1 MALDPM
7 IARGSQPIDVTN
19 TLAQIAALRQRDQGL
34 QQSAQQNALY
44 QRKYDDA
51 QAAQAKEDEEDE
63 LVGSLLRE
71 GRLDEAFAIDPDTAS
86 AYAQFKGIDPQTLIA
101 KQRLTQDQSQFETR
115 MGADQQQFNARMAL
129 DRQQEA
135 RLSRAAP
142 DAPKPQLVDV
152 PMPDGTVQKQ
162 WLTPGQS
169 AGTPVGAPAPKA
181 ENQPK
186 PPTESD
192 KKVGTLYGALVGA
205 EKTIAGLS
213 GGTTT
218 ASKTDAVLGS
228 TPVTRIFQSDD
239 FRKYESA
246 ALRWSANLLYIKS
259 GATATPE
266 EVRSTYKQFF
276 PQPGDGDEVISQ
288 KNASRQEEMANVRSQ
303 YPGVTSGYE
312 VPGGNQ
318 SKAAQGGK
326 APPKPGD
333 NVRGYIFIGGNPADK
348 SRWVKAR

>member
-7 IARGSQPIDVTN
+7 IARGVQPVDISN
-19 TLAQIAALRQRDQGL
+19 TLAQVAALRQRDQGL

-86 AYAQFKGIDPQTLIA
+86 AFAQFKGIDPQTLMA

-135 RLSRAAP
+135 RLARAAP

-162 WLTPGQS
+162 WLAPGQS
-169 AGTPVGAPAPKA
+169 SGQPVGAPTSGQPLSPKDTNTA
-181 ENQPK
+181 RTKLTQVKVARQQLNVAKQKFAAIKDSLSAGPGGK
-186 PPTESD
+186 YLPTPAGKAFDAAIDTMRSSITALT
-192 KKVGTLYGALVGA
+192 KVPG
-205 EKTIAGLS
+205 
-213 GGTTT
+213 
-218 ASKTDAVLGS
+218 LGS
-228 TPVTRIFQSDD
+228 MSDYETRLDQAKFPDRGQYEDVAGQQLQAIEDLLNTVDGGYSEMLGSKSQSQ
-239 FRKYESA
+239 A
-246 ALRWSANLLYIKS
+246 
-259 GATATPE
+259 P
-266 EVRSTYKQFF
+266 
-276 PQPGDGDEVISQ
+276 
-288 KNASRQEEMANVRSQ
+288 
-303 YPGVTSGYE
+303 
-312 VPGGNQ
+312 
-318 SKAAQGGK
+318 QGGK
-326 APPKPGD
+326 SAPKPGD